1 MRMVVRW
8 AIGAVALYA
17 TVLLGQALHLKG
29 LNLQTGGPGLVAA
42 LAVVLLLTLVNAIVR
57 PVVSFFFSGLNCL
70 TLGLFSFVVNALMFL
85 LTGYLAQQLKLGF
98 RVDGFVPAL
107 FGSVVLSL
115 LTGIFDALVP
125 SGKKR

>member
-17 TVLLGQALHLKG
+17 TVLLGQALHIKG

-115 LTGIFDALVP
+115 LTGIFDVLVP